1 MTDEDQTGGPDE
13 GPSRAAKTA
22 PGYGLS
28 PTGATAAG
36 LRPHWGPPV
45 RRRVLAVLVL
55 AVVVAVT
62 AVLPPLLRPSPA
74 PVYLA
79 LVTSHTGPGAPR
91 GKEITRGVRF
101 HLDRINRT
109 GGVRGHPVRLLLYDD
124 RADPQAARRAAERVV
139 RDERVALVIG
149 NTTSPTAMSAAPV
162 YTAAHLPF
170 ITPTATAD
178 GITASPWC
186 FRATYTNS
194 YQGGFMAAYAHE
206 VLGARSATVL
216 HSATAYGRSL
226 ADGFGQAFATGG
238 RVHRSVSLD
247 GVVGPRSSGQL
258 EEALK
263 AVRLDEAKGP
273 VILAMPEDPALDTL
287 TYLRSH
293 GVTNV
298 VIGGDDL
305 SNDRFASALAG
316 SSQERA
322 KPGSM
327 TGRFYTASPQLADS
341 LSGEGLQWA
350 ADYRDHYGVPPSWKA
365 MSGQTAADL
374 AVHALR
380 AAEAPHGRVTARQHT
395 AVREALAALNT
406 PERSIPGL
414 YGRVYFDATRSL
426 HQPVTLGLVREGRV
440 VSAPVQLTEYRPAEG
455 LDVDEELAAGNAVR
469 YRDKV
474 LARQQVVH
482 TGINVNRISALDT
495 REGTFKADFFLWLR
509 YTGSDDASAVDFAN
523 LADDRFTLP
532 EPVRQSVKDGVKYR
546 LYQIVT
552 TFSAPLDFHRFPF
565 DRQHLAIVVQNR
577 THPSSRVVYVVDRP
591 LVTQDRAEALRSGRN
606 VEDSI
611 DGLPNWAVHDLA
623 LYTAAVGSTARLG
636 DPDLT
641 RGQTGVHFAQYVA
654 DVTVDRDVGPF
665 LVKNL
670 LPLLLSVAVTYATLF
685 FPRDPRYTST
695 RVSLEVTAMLSAA
708 VLLTNVTGSLPD
720 IGYSVAL
727 EWAYYA
733 FMFLVGTCVFISLAG
748 AWLQEH
754 DNIRAWNRL
763 ARVSRV
769 YYPLFCSAVLL
780 VYVLHFG

>member
-1 MTDEDQTGGPDE
+1 M
-13 GPSRAAKTA
+13 AAT
-22 PGYGLS
+22 
-28 PTGATAAG
+28 
-36 LRPHWGPPV
+36 
-45 RRRVLAVLVL
+45 
-55 AVVVAVT
+55 
-62 AVLPPLLRPSPA
+62 VLPHLLRPSPE
-74 PVYLA
+74 PVYVA

-101 HLDRINRT
+101 HLDRVNRT
-109 GGVRGHPVRLLLYDD
+109 GGVHGHPVRLLLYDD
-124 RADPQAARRAAERVV
+124 RADPRAARRAAERIV

-162 YTAAHLPF
+162 YAAAHVPF

-178 GITASPWC
+178 GITADPWC

-194 YQGGFMAAYAHE
+194 YQGGFIAAYAHE
-206 VLGARSATVL
+206 VLRARSATVL
-216 HSATAYGRSL
+216 YAATAYGRSL
-226 ADGFGQAFATGG
+226 AEGFGQAFAAGG
-238 RVHRSVSLD
+238 RVHRSVPLD
-247 GVVGPRSSGQL
+247 GVVGPRFAGRL
-258 EEALK
+258 EQALK
-263 AVRLDEAKGP
+263 AVRQDEGKGP
-273 VILAMPEDPALDTL
+273 VILAMPEDPALSTL
-287 TYLRSH
+287 AYLRSR
-293 GVTNV
+293 GVTNA

-322 KPGSM
+322 EPGSM

-341 LSGEGLQWA
+341 LTGEGLKWA
-350 ADYRDHYGVPPSWKA
+350 AAYRDHYGAPPSWKA
-365 MSGQTAADL
+365 MSGQAAADL

-380 AAEAPHGRVTARQHT
+380 AAKAPHGHVTPRQRT
-395 AVREALAALNT
+395 DVRDALAALNT

-414 YGRVYFDATRSL
+414 TGRIYFDATRSL
-426 HQPVTLGLVREGRV
+426 HRPVSLGVVQDGRV
-440 VSAPVQLTEYRPAEG
+440 VSAPVQLTEYRPVEG
-455 LDVDEELAAGNAVR
+455 LDVNEELAAGHAVR

-495 REGTFKADFFLWLR
+495 HEGTFKADFFLWLR
-509 YTGSDDASAVDFAN
+509 YTGSDDAAAVDFAN
-523 LADDRFTLP
+523 LADDKFTLP
-532 EPVRQSVKDGVKYR
+532 APVRQSVKDGVTYR

-552 TFSAPLDFHRFPF
+552 TFSAQLDFHRFPF
-565 DRQHLAIVVQNR
+565 DRQHLEIVVQNR
-577 THPSSRVVYVVDRP
+577 TQPSSRVVYVVDRP
-591 LVTQDRAEALRSGRN
+591 LVTQDRAEALRSGRD

-636 DPDLT
+636 DPDLA

-654 DVTVDRDVGPF
+654 EVTVSRNVGPF

-748 AWLQEH
+748 AWLHEH
-754 DNIRAWNRL
+754 GNIRAWNRL
-763 ARVSRV
+763 AHVSRI
-769 YYPLFCSAVLL
+769 YYPLFCLAVLL
-780 VYVLHFG
+780 SYVLHFG